1 VAAGTARRVRAA
13 VERLGY
19 RPSAPAPL
27 LRRRESGLVGVTIPS
42 LTRSVHRGMMA
53 GVEEVLAP
61 AGDELLVGHLGS
73 GSRAAASF
81 LHSVEH
87 QSCHGSVTVP
97 VEFPARELPR

>member
-1 VAAGTARRVRAA
+1 MAADTARRVRAA

-19 RPSAPAPL
+19 RPSAPARL

-53 GVEEVLAP
+53 GVEEVLGP
-61 AGDELLVGHLGS
+61 AGYELLLGHLGS

-87 QSCHGSVTVP
+87 QSCDGYVIVH
-97 VEFPARELPR
+97 VEFLARELPR

>member
-1 VAAGTARRVRAA
+1 M
-13 VERLGY
+13 
-19 RPSAPAPL
+19 
-27 LRRRESGLVGVTIPS
+27 TIPS

-61 AGDELLVGHLGS
+61 AGYELLLGHLGS

-87 QSCHGSVTVP
+87 QSCDGYVTVP
-97 VEFPARELPR
+97 VEFLARELPR